1 MAAAA
6 GASTT
11 ISSVLNNV
19 TPKGVQFIN
28 AWIRDYPELAYVG
41 FYMPNYYADGG
52 KMKRGG
58 LTYAQQ
64 KSVNFKTIGALE
76 ADMSI
81 NQNEVTWYEAGLLLE
96 ETTVTATVTTNTVVP
111 VAAATIK
118 FFKAGDVIVLKPKA
132 GGSTAEVQAEIVS
145 VNTTTNELTLDTAVS
160 AVSGDRI
167 LLAYNLISYGT
178 EINRGVATGDM
189 TPVKTYFQT
198 FGESMEFDSNEINQT
213 RLIEDAQT
221 YVNGKF
227 TTAIAMSNNRIG
239 RAWYLGRNIPGAKSE
254 TQGLEHVIAEAE
266 SKFGPGSAIINFAGI
281 TDAKAK
287 AKKIVQVINY
297 LNTAPVYTG
306 TESPTFYCNDSWI
319 TALSEIMFDMG
330 NQMTL
335 KEKEIEFGLQAYS
348 SPFFRNVTWITSHL
362 LNRLEPTKS
371 VAYGFPKHL
380 VTFRTP
386 EYQSVNESGA
396 LVKTSLGQYT
406 VLKMPQVSPDK
417 VKYTA
422 QLRLA
427 NIFGGQTFKGAYA
440 KLINL

>member
-6 GASTT
+6 GTVTT

-19 TPKGVQFIN
+19 TPKGVQFVN

-52 KMKRGG
+52 KVKRGG
-58 LTYAQQ
+58 LTYQQQ
-64 KSVNFKTIGALE
+64 KSINFKTIGALE

-81 NQNEVTWYEAGLLLE
+81 NQNEVTWYEAGLMLE
-96 ETTVTATVTTNTVVP
+96 ETTVTATVTTNVAVP
-111 VAAATIK
+111 VAAATIR
-118 FFKAGDVIVLKPKA
+118 FFKAGDVVVLKPKA

-145 VNTTTNELTLDTAVS
+145 VNTSTNVITLDTAVS
-160 AVSGDRI
+160 AVSGDRL
-167 LLAYNLISYGT
+167 LLAYNLITFGT

-213 RLIEDAQT
+213 RLMEDAQT

-227 TTAIAMSNNRIG
+227 TTAIAMSNNRIA
-239 RAWYLGRNIPGAKSE
+239 RTWYLGRNIPGTRSE

-266 SKFGPGSAIINFAGI
+266 TNFGVGSAIISFSGI
-281 TDAKAK
+281 SDAKAK

-297 LNTAPVYTG
+297 ANTAPVYTG
-306 TESPTFYCNDSWI
+306 TESPTFYCNDAWI
-319 TALSEIMFDMG
+319 TSLSEIMYDMG

-335 KEKEIEFGLQAYS
+335 KEKDIEFGLQAYS
-348 SPFFRNVTWITSHL
+348 SPFFRNVTWITSHV

-371 VAYGFPKHL
+371 IAYGFPKHL
-380 VTFRTP
+380 VSFRTP
-386 EYQSVNESGA
+386 EFQSVNESGA
-396 LVKTSLGQYT
+396 LVKTQSGQYS
-406 VLKMPQVSPDK
+406 VLKMPQVSVDK

-427 NIFGGQTFKGAYA
+427 NIFAGQTFKGAYV
-440 KLINL
+440 KLVNL